1 MTNGANIIQIAR
13 RFRRGCD
20 MFLQIVVLFIVFLLV
35 LFVLSVSIG
44 LGVYAG
50 LKTLL
55 KELSGEKDKTGV
67 KKC

>member
-1 MTNGANIIQIAR
+1 
-13 RFRRGCD
+13 
-20 MFLQIVVLFIVFLLV
+20 MFLRILIIFFVFLLAF
-35 LFVLSVSIG
+35 FVLSVCVG

-55 KELSGEKDKTGV
+55 KELSGEEKDETGV